1 MDALLVTEEVESQT
15 PMPNTHAKSPSQTS
29 MSKHPLNSAV
39 RLLLEIAAI
48 VTFGIWGYHQSETG
62 LGILLAILLPL
73 GFAVLWGVFAVR
85 DDPSRSGKTVVQTPG
100 FLRLILELALFGA
113 AAWMILDLDY
123 SLIALIFGLTAVI
136 HYFVSFD
143 RIAWL
148 LKQK

>member
-1 MDALLVTEEVESQT
+1 
-15 PMPNTHAKSPSQTS
+15 

-39 RLLLEIAAI
+39 RLLLEIVAL
-48 VTFGIWGYHQSETG
+48 VSFGIWGYHQSDTS
-62 LGILLAILLPL
+62 LRILLAILLPM
-73 GFAVLWGVFAVR
+73 GFAVLWGVFAVK

-100 FLRLILELALFGA
+100 FLRLLLELGIFGA

-123 SLIALIFGLTAVI
+123 SLIALIFGLTVVI

>member
-1 MDALLVTEEVESQT
+1 
-15 PMPNTHAKSPSQTS
+15 

-39 RLLLEIAAI
+39 RLLLEMTAI
-48 VTFGIWGYHQSETG
+48 VSFGIWGYHQTETG
-62 LGILLAILLPL
+62 MRILLAILLPL
-73 GFAVLWGVFAVR
+73 GFAALWGVFAVK

-100 FLRLILELALFGA
+100 IIRLLLELGLFGA
-113 AAWMILDLDY
+113 AAWMMLDLDY
-123 SLIALIFGLTAVI
+123 SLAALIFGSTVVI

>member
-1 MDALLVTEEVESQT
+1 
-15 PMPNTHAKSPSQTS
+15 
-29 MSKHPLNSAV
+29 MSIHLLNSAV
-39 RLLLEIAAI
+39 RLLLEITAI

-62 LGILLAILLPL
+62 LRILLAILLPL

-85 DDPSRSGKTVVQTPG
+85 DDPSRSGKTVIQTPG
-100 FLRLILELALFGA
+100 IIRLLLELGLFGA
-113 AAWMILDLDY
+113 AAWMLLDLNH
-123 SLIALIFGLTAVI
+123 SLIALIFGLTVVI